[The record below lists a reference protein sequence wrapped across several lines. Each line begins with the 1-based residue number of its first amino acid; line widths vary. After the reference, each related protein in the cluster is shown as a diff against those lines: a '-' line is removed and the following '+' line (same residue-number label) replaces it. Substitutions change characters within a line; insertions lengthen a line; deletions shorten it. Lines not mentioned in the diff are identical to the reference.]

1 MDAIIHL
8 LHDFYVS
15 PWFDVFVG
23 AIAAIVIF
31 ILLRLLYRKICR
43 ELIHTVAYKR
53 EFSEEG
59 VYEGERV
66 IMTETIHNRSPFPL
80 FFVDIEGYIYNDLRL
95 EEYEFNPR
103 HGMQLFVSRFK
114 LLMPYMQI
122 RRRHEIHCVK
132 RGFYKLESVEML
144 ISGSSRY
151 IDSEASIY
159 VYPALSDPPGNPVP
173 ASAQQGD
180 SYSRRWLMRDPFSV
194 SGVRDYSVGD
204 PFNSINFKATA
215 RSGGY
220 SMGKFKVNNRDFC
233 SNRTLSVYINFQA
246 DPAEPIPTKIYN
258 QIMERFLSYASG
270 LLREASYNGYKIGF
284 TANCLMPDGR
294 IFLRFPIY
302 SGELHFRD
310 ILRAMSC
317 SRQAPGMSFAGLLD
331 EDITGGLRDTELYVF
346 STFTDTEIDSRFRS
360 LERMGNT
367 VNLFVLNGKEDEDEK
382 A

>member
-1 MDAIIHL
+1 MEAILQFIY
-8 LHDFYVS
+8 DFYRS
-15 PWFDVFVG
+15 PWFTVFVIL
-23 AIAAIVIF
+23 AVAAVIF
-31 ILLRLLYRKICR
+31 VILRLVYRKICR
-43 ELIHTVAYKR
+43 ELIHTVSYTR

-66 IMTETIHNRSPFPL
+66 IMTETIYNRSPFPL
-80 FFVDIEGYIYNDLRL
+80 FFVDIEGYVYNDLRL

-122 RRRHEIHCVK
+122 KRRHDIKCVK
-132 RGFYKLESVEML
+132 RGYYKLESVEML

-159 VYPALSDPPGNPVP
+159 VYPRLSDPPGHPMP
-173 ASAQQGD
+173 ASAIQGD
-180 SYSRRWLMRDPFSV
+180 SYSRRWLMRDPFSI
-194 SGVRDYSVGD
+194 SGVRDYTFGD

-215 RSGGY
+215 RSGGFM
-220 SMGKFKVNNRDFC
+220 MGKIKVNNRDFC

-258 QIMERFLSYASG
+258 EIIETFFGYAAG
-270 LLREASYNGYKIGF
+270 LLREASYNGYKVGF
-284 TANCLMPDGR
+284 TANCLMPDGS
-294 IFLRFPIY
+294 IYQRFPIY

-310 ILRAMSC
+310 ILRSMACARS
-317 SRQAPGMSFAGLLD
+317 APGMSFAGLLD
-331 EDITGGLRDTELYVF
+331 EDISLNLRDTEIYVF
-346 STFTDTEIDSRFRS
+346 TTFTDSDIDSRFRT

-367 VNLFVLNGKEDEDEK
+367 VNLLIMNGKEDEDEK
-382 A
+382 

>member
-1 MDAIIHL
+1 MEAIIQL
-8 LHDFYVS
+8 IYDFCRS
-15 PWFDVFVG
+15 PWFKLIIGIAV
-23 AIAAIVIF
+23 AAAIF
-31 ILLRLLYRKICR
+31 MLLRLIYRKICR
-43 ELIHTVAYKR
+43 ELINTVDYIR

-66 IMTETIHNRSPFPL
+66 ILTETVYNRSPFPL

-95 EEYEFNPR
+95 EEYEFNPK

-122 RRRHEIHCVK
+122 KRRHDICCVK
-132 RGFYKLESVEML
+132 RGHYKLESVEML

-159 VYPALSDPPGNPVP
+159 VYPKLADPPGHPMP
-173 ASAQQGD
+173 ASAIQGD

-194 SGVRDYSVGD
+194 SGVRDYTFGD

-215 RSGGY
+215 RSGGFM
-220 SMGKFKVNNRDFC
+220 MGKIKVNNRDFC
-233 SNRTLSVYINFQA
+233 SNRTLSVYINFQT

-258 QIMERFLSYASG
+258 GIIETFLGYSAG

-284 TANCLMPDGR
+284 TANCLMPDGH
-294 IFLRFPIY
+294 IYQRFPIY

-310 ILRAMSC
+310 ILRSMACARS
-317 SRQAPGMSFAGLLD
+317 APGMSFAGLLD
-331 EDITGGLRDTELYVF
+331 EDISSNLRDTEIYVF
-346 STFTDTEIDSRFRS
+346 TTFTDSDIDSRFRT

-367 VNLFVLNGKEDEDEK
+367 VNLLVMNGKENEDEE
-382 A
+382 